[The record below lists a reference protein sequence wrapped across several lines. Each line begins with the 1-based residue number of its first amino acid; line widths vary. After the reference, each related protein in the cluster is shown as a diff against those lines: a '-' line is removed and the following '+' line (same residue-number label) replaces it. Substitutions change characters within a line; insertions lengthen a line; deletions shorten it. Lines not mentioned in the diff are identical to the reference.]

1 MRLHDLEP
9 DSIQP
14 IVHVLDLHGGIGTGK
29 VRELTNE
36 RDASLDKYIE
46 QAFSVSY
53 LQDIMWCKIKLDML
67 Q

>member
-1 MRLHDLEP
+1 MLLHDLEP

-36 RDASLDKYIE
+36 MDCYFVLWVGSERL
-46 QAFSVSY
+46 
-53 LQDIMWCKIKLDML
+53 IKKRFFR
-67 Q
+67 